1 MGLALIR
8 GDDITRRR
16 QAAIDKSRQ
25 SGRGSRRH
33 QGPSGRR
40 HLAGAL
46 RREQLDTAPLSY
58 YAIMVIVAVLVLLG
72 LVMLLSASAAK
83 NVGGDASPYSMVLRQ
98 VMWTAVGVFGMA
110 VAMRVP
116 YRSIRPLAVPG
127 SILGFALMGLPFVD
141 DVAKEVNDARS
152 WVNLGPIGF
161 QPSEILKIVVIVLIA
176 DMVARRER
184 AVGDWRIMALP
195 VAGVGGLAA
204 GACMAQGDVG
214 SAVVIMAVVM
224 TMLLFSGAPLRHL
237 GAIAGAS
244 GFVLLLVIM
253 ATPRRFN
260 RFVAF
265 LDVEGN
271 KDYLAYQSWQGL
283 LSIANGG
290 LTGSGIGGS
299 RSKLGYLPLAHSDFI
314 FAIVADELGIV
325 GSVAVVGGFGML
337 VWFGV
342 QAALAAPDRF
352 GQMLAAGIASWFGL
366 QTLVNVGGVVALMPV
381 TGLTLP
387 FFSYGGSSMSTSLVA
402 AGLLLNVARRGVSE
416 DPARSTGAG
425 RRRRGS
431 NSR

>member
-1 MGLALIR
+1 MGLALIK
-8 GDDITRRR
+8 GDDLARRR
-16 QAAIDKSRQ
+16 RAAVEKGRE

-33 QGPSGRR
+33 QDSRSREG
-40 HLAGAL
+40 LAGAF

-58 YAIMVIVAVLVLLG
+58 YAIMVVVAVLVLLG

-83 NVGGDASPYSMVLRQ
+83 NVGGDASPYSMVLKQ
-98 VMWTAVGVFGMA
+98 VMWTALGILGMLI
-110 VAMRVP
+110 AMRVP
-116 YRSIRPLAVPG
+116 YRSIRPIALPAA
-127 SILGFALMGLPFVD
+127 ILGFAMMGLPFVD
-141 DVAKEVNDARS
+141 GVGKEVNDARS

-161 QPSEILKIVVIVLIA
+161 QPSEILKILVIILAA

-184 AVGDWRIMALP
+184 SVGDWRVMAVP
-195 VAGVGGLAA
+195 VAGLGGLASA
-204 GACMAQGDVG
+204 ACMAQGDVG
-214 SAVVIMAVVM
+214 SAVVLMAVVM
-224 TMLLFSGAPLRHL
+224 AMLLFSGAPLRHI

-244 GFVLLLVIM
+244 AFVLLLVIV

-325 GSVAVVGGFGML
+325 GSIAVIGGFGML
-337 VWFGV
+337 VWFGI

-366 QTLVNVGGVVALMPV
+366 QTLVNVGGVVAIMPV
-381 TGLTLP
+381 TGITLP

-416 DPARSTGAG
+416 RSAVSAPARRSTTKA
-425 RRRRGS
+425 R
-431 NSR
+431 

>member
-8 GDDITRRR
+8 GDDLARRR
-16 QAAIDKSRQ
+16 RAAVEKGRE

-33 QGPSGRR
+33 QDSRGREG
-40 HLAGAL
+40 LAGAL

-58 YAIMVIVAVLVLLG
+58 YAIMVVVAVLVLLG

-98 VMWTAVGVFGMA
+98 LMWTALGILGMLL
-110 VAMRVP
+110 AMRVP
-116 YRSIRPLAVPG
+116 YRSIRPVALPAA
-127 SILGFALMGLPFVD
+127 ILGFAMMGLPFVD
-141 DVAKEVNDARS
+141 GVGKEVNDARS

-161 QPSEILKIVVIVLIA
+161 QPSEMLKILVIVLAA

-184 AVGDWRIMALP
+184 SVGDWRVMAVP
-195 VAGVGGLAA
+195 VAGLGGLASA
-204 GACMAQGDVG
+204 ACMAQGDVG
-214 SAVVIMAVVM
+214 SAVVLMAVVM
-224 TMLLFSGAPLRHL
+224 TMLLFSGAPLRHI

-244 GFVLLLVIM
+244 GFVLLLVVM

-325 GSVAVVGGFGML
+325 GSVAVIGGFGML
-337 VWFGV
+337 VWFGI

-366 QTLVNVGGVVALMPV
+366 QTLVNVGGVVAIMPV
-381 TGLTLP
+381 TGITLP

-416 DPARSTGAG
+416 RLEAPAPG
-425 RRRRGS
+425 RRRTSKAR
-431 NSR
+431 

>member
-1 MGLALIR
+1 MGLALIK
-8 GDDITRRR
+8 GDDLARRR
-16 QAAIDKSRQ
+16 RAAVEKGRE

-33 QGPSGRR
+33 QDSRR
-40 HLAGAL
+40 REGLAGAF

-58 YAIMVIVAVLVLLG
+58 YAIMVVVAVLVLLG

-83 NVGGDASPYSMVLRQ
+83 NVGGDASPYSMVLKQ
-98 VMWTAVGVFGMA
+98 VMWTALGILGMLI
-110 VAMRVP
+110 AMRVP
-116 YRSIRPLAVPG
+116 YRSIRPIALPAA
-127 SILGFALMGLPFVD
+127 ILGFAMMGLPFVD
-141 DVAKEVNDARS
+141 GVGKEVNDARS

-161 QPSEILKIVVIVLIA
+161 QPSEILKILVIVLAA

-184 AVGDWRIMALP
+184 SVGDWRVMAVP
-195 VAGVGGLAA
+195 VAGLGGLASA
-204 GACMAQGDVG
+204 ACMAQGDVG
-214 SAVVIMAVVM
+214 SAVVLMAVVM
-224 TMLLFSGAPLRHL
+224 TMLLFSGAPLRHI

-244 GFVLLLVIM
+244 AFVLLLVIV

-325 GSVAVVGGFGML
+325 GSVAVIGGFGML
-337 VWFGV
+337 VWFGI

-366 QTLVNVGGVVALMPV
+366 QTLVNVGGVVAIMPV
-381 TGLTLP
+381 TGITLP

-416 DPARSTGAG
+416 RSAVSAPG
-425 RRRRGS
+425 RRRTTKAR
-431 NSR
+431 

>member
-1 MGLALIR
+1 MGLALIK
-8 GDDITRRR
+8 GDDLARRR
-16 QAAIDKSRQ
+16 RAAVEKGRE

-33 QGPSGRR
+33 QDSRSREG
-40 HLAGAL
+40 LAGAF

-58 YAIMVIVAVLVLLG
+58 YAIMVVVAVLVLLG

-98 VMWTAVGVFGMA
+98 VMWTALGILGMLI
-110 VAMRVP
+110 AMRVP
-116 YRSIRPLAVPG
+116 YRSIRPIALPAA
-127 SILGFALMGLPFVD
+127 ILGFAMMGLPFVD
-141 DVAKEVNDARS
+141 GVGKEVNDARS

-161 QPSEILKIVVIVLIA
+161 QPSEILKILVIVLAA

-184 AVGDWRIMALP
+184 SVGDWRVMAVP
-195 VAGVGGLAA
+195 VAGLGGLASA
-204 GACMAQGDVG
+204 ACMAQGDVG
-214 SAVVIMAVVM
+214 SAVVLMAVVM
-224 TMLLFSGAPLRHL
+224 TMLLFSGAPLRHI

-244 GFVLLLVIM
+244 AFVLLLVIV

-325 GSVAVVGGFGML
+325 GSVAVIGGFGML
-337 VWFGV
+337 VWFGI

-366 QTLVNVGGVVALMPV
+366 QTLVNVGGVVAIMPV
-381 TGLTLP
+381 TGITLP

-416 DPARSTGAG
+416 RSAVSAPG
-425 RRRRGS
+425 RRRTTKAR
-431 NSR
+431 

>member
-1 MGLALIR
+1 MGLALIK
-8 GDDITRRR
+8 GDDLARRR
-16 QAAIDKSRQ
+16 RAAVEKGRE

-33 QGPSGRR
+33 QDSRSREG
-40 HLAGAL
+40 LAGAF

-58 YAIMVIVAVLVLLG
+58 YAIMVVVAVLVLLG

-83 NVGGDASPYSMVLRQ
+83 NVGGDASPYSMVLKQ
-98 VMWTAVGVFGMA
+98 VMWTALGILGMLI
-110 VAMRVP
+110 AMRVP
-116 YRSIRPLAVPG
+116 YRSIRPIALPAA
-127 SILGFALMGLPFVD
+127 ILGFAMMGLPFVD
-141 DVAKEVNDARS
+141 GVGKEVNDARS

-161 QPSEILKIVVIVLIA
+161 QPSEMLKILVIVLAA

-184 AVGDWRIMALP
+184 SVGDWRVMAVP
-195 VAGVGGLAA
+195 VAGLGGLASA
-204 GACMAQGDVG
+204 ACMAQGDVG
-214 SAVVIMAVVM
+214 SAVVLMAVVM
-224 TMLLFSGAPLRHL
+224 TMLLFSGAPLRHI

-244 GFVLLLVIM
+244 AFVLLLVIV

-325 GSVAVVGGFGML
+325 GSVAVIGGFGML
-337 VWFGV
+337 VWFGI

-366 QTLVNVGGVVALMPV
+366 QTLVNVGGVVAIMPV
-381 TGLTLP
+381 TGITLP

-416 DPARSTGAG
+416 RSAVSAPG
-425 RRRRGS
+425 RRRTTKAR
-431 NSR
+431 

>member
-1 MGLALIR
+1 MGLALIK
-8 GDDITRRR
+8 GDDLARRR
-16 QAAIDKSRQ
+16 RAAVEKGRE

-33 QGPSGRR
+33 QDSRSREG
-40 HLAGAL
+40 LAGAF

-58 YAIMVIVAVLVLLG
+58 YAIMVVVAVLVLLG

-83 NVGGDASPYSMVLRQ
+83 NVGGDASPYSMVLKQ
-98 VMWTAVGVFGMA
+98 VMWTALGILGMLI
-110 VAMRVP
+110 AMRVP
-116 YRSIRPLAVPG
+116 YRSIRPIALPAA
-127 SILGFALMGLPFVD
+127 ILGFAMMGLPFVD
-141 DVAKEVNDARS
+141 GVGKEVNDARS

-161 QPSEILKIVVIVLIA
+161 QPSEILKILVIVLAA

-184 AVGDWRIMALP
+184 SVGDWRVMAVP
-195 VAGVGGLAA
+195 VAGLGGLASA
-204 GACMAQGDVG
+204 ACMAQGDVG
-214 SAVVIMAVVM
+214 SAVVLMAVVM
-224 TMLLFSGAPLRHL
+224 TMLLFSGAPLRHI
-237 GAIAGAS
+237 GAISGAS
-244 GFVLLLVIM
+244 AFVLLLVIV

-325 GSVAVVGGFGML
+325 GSVAVIGGFGML
-337 VWFGV
+337 VWFGI

-366 QTLVNVGGVVALMPV
+366 QTLVNVGGVVAIMPV
-381 TGLTLP
+381 TGITLP

-416 DPARSTGAG
+416 RSAVSAPG
-425 RRRRGS
+425 RRRTTKAR
-431 NSR
+431 

>member
-1 MGLALIR
+1 MGLALIK
-8 GDDITRRR
+8 GDDLARRR
-16 QAAIDKSRQ
+16 QAAVEKGRQ

-33 QGPSGRR
+33 QSGTDRQG
-40 HLAGAL
+40 LVGAL

-58 YAIMVIVAVLVLLG
+58 YAIMVVVAVLVLLG

-83 NVGGDASPYSMVLRQ
+83 NVGGDSSPYSMVLRQ
-98 VMWTAVGVFGMA
+98 VMWTALGILGMA

-116 YRSIRPLAVPG
+116 YRSIRPLAVPAA
-127 SILGFALMGLPFVD
+127 IIGFGLMGLPFVD
-141 DVAKEVNDARS
+141 GVGKEVNDARS
-152 WVNLGPIGF
+152 WVNLGPISF
-161 QPSEILKIVVIVLIA
+161 QPSEILKILVIVLVA

-184 AVGDWRIMALP
+184 SVGDWRVMAVP
-195 VAGVGGLAA
+195 VAGLGGLASA
-204 GACMAQGDVG
+204 ACMAQGDVG
-214 SAVVIMAVVM
+214 SAVVLMAVVM
-224 TMLLFSGAPLRHL
+224 TMLLFSGAPLRHI

-244 GFVLLLVIM
+244 GFVLLLVIV

-260 RFVAF
+260 RFIAF

-325 GSVAVVGGFGML
+325 GSIAVIGGFGML
-337 VWFGV
+337 VWFGI

-366 QTLVNVGGVVALMPV
+366 QTLVNVGGVVAIMPV
-381 TGLTLP
+381 TGITLP

-402 AGLLLNVARRGVSE
+402 AGLLLNVARRGVS
-416 DPARSTGAG
+416 DRSMAPATG
-425 RRRRGS
+425 RRRSTKAR
-431 NSR
+431 

>member
-1 MGLALIR
+1 MGLALIK
-8 GDDITRRR
+8 GDDLARRR
-16 QAAIDKSRQ
+16 RAAVEKGRE

-33 QGPSGRR
+33 QDSRSREG
-40 HLAGAL
+40 LAGAF

-58 YAIMVIVAVLVLLG
+58 YAIMVVVAVLVLLG

-83 NVGGDASPYSMVLRQ
+83 NVGGDASPYSMVLKQ
-98 VMWTAVGVFGMA
+98 VMWTALGILGMLI
-110 VAMRVP
+110 AMRVP
-116 YRSIRPLAVPG
+116 YRSIRPIALPAA
-127 SILGFALMGLPFVD
+127 ILGFAMMGLPFVD
-141 DVAKEVNDARS
+141 GVGKEVNDARS

-161 QPSEILKIVVIVLIA
+161 QPSEILKILVIVLAA

-184 AVGDWRIMALP
+184 SVGDWRVMAVP
-195 VAGVGGLAA
+195 VAGLGGLASA
-204 GACMAQGDVG
+204 ACMAQGDVG
-214 SAVVIMAVVM
+214 SAVVLMAVVM
-224 TMLLFSGAPLRHL
+224 TMLLFSGAPLRHI

-244 GFVLLLVIM
+244 AFVLLLVIV

-325 GSVAVVGGFGML
+325 GSVAVIGGFGML
-337 VWFGV
+337 VWFGI

-366 QTLVNVGGVVALMPV
+366 QTLVNVGGVVAIMPV
-381 TGLTLP
+381 TGITLP

-416 DPARSTGAG
+416 RSAVSAPG
-425 RRRRGS
+425 RRRTTKAR
-431 NSR
+431 

>member
-1 MGLALIR
+1 MGLALIK
-8 GDDITRRR
+8 GDDLARRR
-16 QAAIDKSRQ
+16 RAAIEKGRE

-33 QGPSGRR
+33 QDSRSREG
-40 HLAGAL
+40 LAGAL

-58 YAIMVIVAVLVLLG
+58 YAIMVVVAVLVLLG

-83 NVGGDASPYSMVLRQ
+83 NVGGDASPYSMVLKQ
-98 VMWTAVGVFGMA
+98 VMWTALGILGMLI
-110 VAMRVP
+110 AMRVP
-116 YRSIRPLAVPG
+116 YRSIRPIALPAA
-127 SILGFALMGLPFVD
+127 ILGFAMMGLPFVD
-141 DVAKEVNDARS
+141 GVGKEVNDARS

-161 QPSEILKIVVIVLIA
+161 QPSEILKILVIVLAA

-184 AVGDWRIMALP
+184 SVGDWRVMAVP
-195 VAGVGGLAA
+195 VAGLGGLASA
-204 GACMAQGDVG
+204 ACMAQGDVG
-214 SAVVIMAVVM
+214 SAVVLMAVVM
-224 TMLLFSGAPLRHL
+224 TMLLFSGARLRHI

-244 GFVLLLVIM
+244 AFLLLLVIV

-325 GSVAVVGGFGML
+325 GSVAVIGGFGML
-337 VWFGV
+337 VWFGI

-366 QTLVNVGGVVALMPV
+366 QTLVNVGGVVAIMPV
-381 TGLTLP
+381 TGITLP

-416 DPARSTGAG
+416 RSTVSAPG
-425 RRRRGS
+425 RRRTTKAR
-431 NSR
+431 

>member
-8 GDDITRRR
+8 GDDIARRR
-16 QAAIDKSRQ
+16 QAAVEKSRQ

-33 QGPSGRR
+33 QSPSGRQN
-40 HLAGAL
+40 LAGAL

-58 YAIMVIVAVLVLLG
+58 YAIMVVVAVLVLLG

-83 NVGGDASPYSMVLRQ
+83 NVGGDGSPYSMVLRQ
-98 VMWTAVGVFGMA
+98 LMWTGVGVLGMA

-116 YRSIRPLAVPG
+116 YRTIRPLAVPG
-127 SILGFALMGLPFVD
+127 AIVAFALMGLPFVD
-141 DVAKEVNDARS
+141 GVAKEVNDARS

-195 VAGVGGLAA
+195 VAGVGGLAS

-214 SAVVIMAVVM
+214 SAVVMMAVVM

-244 GFVLLLVIM
+244 GFVLLLVVM

-337 VWFGV
+337 VWFGI

-387 FFSYGGSSMSTSLVA
+387 FFSQGGSSMSTSLVA
-402 AGLLLNVARRGVSE
+402 VGLLLNVARRGVSE
-416 DPARSTGAG
+416 RPSGSTAPA
-425 RRRRGS
+425 RRRRAS
-431 NSR
+431 ATR

>member
-1 MGLALIR
+1 MGLALIK
-8 GDDITRRR
+8 GDDLARRR
-16 QAAIDKSRQ
+16 RAAIEKGRE

-33 QGPSGRR
+33 QDSRSREG
-40 HLAGAL
+40 LAGAL

-58 YAIMVIVAVLVLLG
+58 YAIMVVVAVLVLLG

-83 NVGGDASPYSMVLRQ
+83 NVGGDASPYSMVLKQ
-98 VMWTAVGVFGMA
+98 VMWTALGILGMLI
-110 VAMRVP
+110 AMRVP
-116 YRSIRPLAVPG
+116 YRSIRPIALPAA
-127 SILGFALMGLPFVD
+127 ILGFAMMGLPFVD
-141 DVAKEVNDARS
+141 GVGKEVNDARS

-161 QPSEILKIVVIVLIA
+161 QPSEILKILVIILAA

-184 AVGDWRIMALP
+184 SVGDWRVMAVP
-195 VAGVGGLAA
+195 VAGLGGLASA
-204 GACMAQGDVG
+204 ACMAQGDVG
-214 SAVVIMAVVM
+214 SAVVLMAVVM
-224 TMLLFSGAPLRHL
+224 AMLLFSGAPLRHI

-244 GFVLLLVIM
+244 AFVLLLVIV

-325 GSVAVVGGFGML
+325 GSIAVIGGFGML
-337 VWFGV
+337 VW
-342 QAALAAPDRF
+342 F

-366 QTLVNVGGVVALMPV
+366 QTLVNVGGVVAIMPV
-381 TGLTLP
+381 TGITLP

-416 DPARSTGAG
+416 RSAVSAPAR
-425 RRRRGS
+425 RRTTKAR
-431 NSR
+431 

>member
-8 GDDITRRR
+8 GDDLARRR
-16 QAAIDKSRQ
+16 RAAVEKGRE

-33 QGPSGRR
+33 QDSRGREG
-40 HLAGAL
+40 LAGAF

-58 YAIMVIVAVLVLLG
+58 YAIMVVVAVLVLLG

-83 NVGGDASPYSMVLRQ
+83 NVGGDASPYSMVLKQ
-98 VMWTAVGVFGMA
+98 LMWTALGILGMLL
-110 VAMRVP
+110 AMRVP
-116 YRSIRPLAVPG
+116 YRSIRPVALPAA
-127 SILGFALMGLPFVD
+127 ILGFAMMGLPFVD
-141 DVAKEVNDARS
+141 GVGKEVNDARS

-161 QPSEILKIVVIVLIA
+161 QPSEMLKILVIVLAA

-184 AVGDWRIMALP
+184 SVGDWRVMAVP
-195 VAGVGGLAA
+195 VAGLGGLASA
-204 GACMAQGDVG
+204 ACMAQGDVG
-214 SAVVIMAVVM
+214 SAVVLMAVVM
-224 TMLLFSGAPLRHL
+224 TMLLFSGAPLRHI

-244 GFVLLLVIM
+244 GFVLLLVVM

-325 GSVAVVGGFGML
+325 GSVAVIGGFGML
-337 VWFGV
+337 VWFGI

-366 QTLVNVGGVVALMPV
+366 QTLVNVGGVVAIMPV
-381 TGLTLP
+381 TGITLP
-387 FFSYGGSSMSTSLVA
+387 FFSQGGSSMSTSLVA

-416 DPARSTGAG
+416 RSEAPAPG
-425 RRRRGS
+425 RRRTSKAR
-431 NSR
+431 

>member
-1 MGLALIR
+1 MGLALIK
-8 GDDITRRR
+8 GDDLARRR
-16 QAAIDKSRQ
+16 RAAIEKGRE

-33 QGPSGRR
+33 QDSRSREG
-40 HLAGAL
+40 LAGAL

-58 YAIMVIVAVLVLLG
+58 YAIMVVVAVLVLLG

-83 NVGGDASPYSMVLRQ
+83 NVGGDASPYSMVLKQ
-98 VMWTAVGVFGMA
+98 VMWTALGILGMLI
-110 VAMRVP
+110 AMRVP
-116 YRSIRPLAVPG
+116 YRSIRPIALPAA
-127 SILGFALMGLPFVD
+127 ILGFAMMGLPFVD
-141 DVAKEVNDARS
+141 GVGKEVNDARS

-161 QPSEILKIVVIVLIA
+161 QPSEILKILVIILAA

-184 AVGDWRIMALP
+184 SVGDWRVMAVP
-195 VAGVGGLAA
+195 VAGLGGLASA
-204 GACMAQGDVG
+204 ACMAQGDVG
-214 SAVVIMAVVM
+214 SAVVLMAVVM
-224 TMLLFSGAPLRHL
+224 AMLLFSGAPLRHI

-244 GFVLLLVIM
+244 AFVLLLVIV

-325 GSVAVVGGFGML
+325 GSIAVIGGFGML
-337 VWFGV
+337 VWFGI

-366 QTLVNVGGVVALMPV
+366 QTLVNVGGVVAIMPV
-381 TGLTLP
+381 TGITLP

-416 DPARSTGAG
+416 RSAVSAPAR
-425 RRRRGS
+425 RRTTKAR
-431 NSR
+431 

>member
-1 MGLALIR
+1 MGLALIK
-8 GDDITRRR
+8 GDDLARRR
-16 QAAIDKSRQ
+16 RAAVEKGRE

-33 QGPSGRR
+33 QDSRSREG
-40 HLAGAL
+40 LAGAF

-58 YAIMVIVAVLVLLG
+58 YAIMVVVAVLVLLG

-98 VMWTAVGVFGMA
+98 VMWTALGILGMLI
-110 VAMRVP
+110 AMRVP
-116 YRSIRPLAVPG
+116 YRSIRPIALPAA
-127 SILGFALMGLPFVD
+127 ILGFAMMGLPFVD
-141 DVAKEVNDARS
+141 GVGKEVNDARS

-161 QPSEILKIVVIVLIA
+161 QPSEILKILVIVLAA

-184 AVGDWRIMALP
+184 SVGDWRVMAVP
-195 VAGVGGLAA
+195 VAGLGGLASA
-204 GACMAQGDVG
+204 ACMAQGDVG
-214 SAVVIMAVVM
+214 SAVVLMAVVM
-224 TMLLFSGAPLRHL
+224 TMLLFSGAPLRHI

-244 GFVLLLVIM
+244 AFVLLLVIV

-325 GSVAVVGGFGML
+325 GSVAVIGGFGML
-337 VWFGV
+337 VWFGI

-366 QTLVNVGGVVALMPV
+366 QTLVNVGGVVAIMPV
-381 TGLTLP
+381 TGITLP

-416 DPARSTGAG
+416 RSTVSAPAR
-425 RRRRGS
+425 RRTTKAR
-431 NSR
+431 

>member
-8 GDDITRRR
+8 GDDLARRR
-16 QAAIDKSRQ
+16 RAAVEKGRE

-33 QGPSGRR
+33 QDSRGREG
-40 HLAGAL
+40 LAGAL

-58 YAIMVIVAVLVLLG
+58 YAIMVVVAVLVLLG

-98 VMWTAVGVFGMA
+98 LMWTALGILGMLL
-110 VAMRVP
+110 AMRVP
-116 YRSIRPLAVPG
+116 YRSIRPVALPAA
-127 SILGFALMGLPFVD
+127 ILGFAMMGLPFVD
-141 DVAKEVNDARS
+141 GVGKEVNDARS
-152 WVNLGPIGF
+152 WVNLGPISF
-161 QPSEILKIVVIVLIA
+161 HPSEILKILVIVLVA

-184 AVGDWRIMALP
+184 SVGDWRVMAVP
-195 VAGVGGLAA
+195 VAGLGGLASA
-204 GACMAQGDVG
+204 ACMAQGDVG
-214 SAVVIMAVVM
+214 SAVVLMAVVM
-224 TMLLFSGAPLRHL
+224 TMLLFSGAPLRHI

-244 GFVLLLVIM
+244 GFVLLLVIV

-325 GSVAVVGGFGML
+325 GSVAVIGGFGML
-337 VWFGV
+337 VWFGI

-366 QTLVNVGGVVALMPV
+366 QTLVNVGGVVAIMPV
-381 TGLTLP
+381 TGITLP

-416 DPARSTGAG
+416 RSEAPAPG
-425 RRRRGS
+425 RRRTSKAR
-431 NSR
+431 

>member
-1 MGLALIR
+1 MGLALIKA
-8 GDDITRRR
+8 DDLARRR
-16 QAAIDKSRQ
+16 RAAIEKGRE

-33 QGPSGRR
+33 QDSRSREG
-40 HLAGAL
+40 LAGAL

-58 YAIMVIVAVLVLLG
+58 YAIMVVVAVLVLLG

-83 NVGGDASPYSMVLRQ
+83 NVGGDASPYSMVLKQ
-98 VMWTAVGVFGMA
+98 VMWTALGILGMLI
-110 VAMRVP
+110 AMRVP
-116 YRSIRPLAVPG
+116 YRSIRPIALPAA
-127 SILGFALMGLPFVD
+127 ILGFALMGLPFVD
-141 DVAKEVNDARS
+141 GVGKEVNDARS

-161 QPSEILKIVVIVLIA
+161 QPSEILKILVIILAA

-184 AVGDWRIMALP
+184 SVGDWRVMAVP
-195 VAGVGGLAA
+195 VAGLGGLASA
-204 GACMAQGDVG
+204 ACMAQGDVG
-214 SAVVIMAVVM
+214 SAVVLMAVVM
-224 TMLLFSGAPLRHL
+224 AMLLFSGAPLRHI

-244 GFVLLLVIM
+244 AFVLLLVIV

-325 GSVAVVGGFGML
+325 GSIAVIGGFGML
-337 VWFGV
+337 VWFGI

-366 QTLVNVGGVVALMPV
+366 QTLVNVGGVVAIMPV
-381 TGLTLP
+381 TGITLP

-416 DPARSTGAG
+416 RSAVSAPAR
-425 RRRRGS
+425 RRTTKAR
-431 NSR
+431 

>member
-8 GDDITRRR
+8 GDDLARRR
-16 QAAIDKSRQ
+16 RAAVEKGRE

-33 QGPSGRR
+33 QDSRAREG
-40 HLAGAL
+40 LAGAL

-58 YAIMVIVAVLVLLG
+58 YAIMVVVAVLVLLG

-98 VMWTAVGVFGMA
+98 LMWTALGILGMLL
-110 VAMRVP
+110 AMRVP
-116 YRSIRPLAVPG
+116 YRSIRPVALPAA
-127 SILGFALMGLPFVD
+127 ILGFAMMGLPFVD
-141 DVAKEVNDARS
+141 GVGKEVNDARS

-161 QPSEILKIVVIVLIA
+161 QPSEMLKILVIVLAA

-184 AVGDWRIMALP
+184 SVGDWRVMAVP
-195 VAGVGGLAA
+195 VAGLGGLASA
-204 GACMAQGDVG
+204 ACMAQGDVG
-214 SAVVIMAVVM
+214 SAVVLMAVVM
-224 TMLLFSGAPLRHL
+224 TMLLFSGAPLRHI

-244 GFVLLLVIM
+244 GFVLLLVVM

-325 GSVAVVGGFGML
+325 GSVAVIGGFGML
-337 VWFGV
+337 VWFGI

-366 QTLVNVGGVVALMPV
+366 QTLVNVGGVVAIMPV
-381 TGLTLP
+381 TGITLP

-416 DPARSTGAG
+416 RSEAPAPG
-425 RRRRGS
+425 RRRTSKAR
-431 NSR
+431 

>member
-1 MGLALIR
+1 MGLALIK
-8 GDDITRRR
+8 GDDLARRR
-16 QAAIDKSRQ
+16 RAAIEKGRE

-33 QGPSGRR
+33 QDSRSREG
-40 HLAGAL
+40 LAGAL

-58 YAIMVIVAVLVLLG
+58 YAIMVVVAVLVLLG

-83 NVGGDASPYSMVLRQ
+83 NVGGDASPYSMVLKQ
-98 VMWTAVGVFGMA
+98 VMWTALGILGMLI
-110 VAMRVP
+110 AMRVP
-116 YRSIRPLAVPG
+116 YRSIRPIALPAA
-127 SILGFALMGLPFVD
+127 ILGFAMMGLPFVD
-141 DVAKEVNDARS
+141 GVGKEVNDARS

-161 QPSEILKIVVIVLIA
+161 QPSEILKILVIILAA

-184 AVGDWRIMALP
+184 SVGDWRVMAVP
-195 VAGVGGLAA
+195 VAGLGGLASA
-204 GACMAQGDVG
+204 ACMAQGDVG
-214 SAVVIMAVVM
+214 SAVVLMAVVM
-224 TMLLFSGAPLRHL
+224 AMLLFSGAPLRHI

-244 GFVLLLVIM
+244 AFVLLLVIV

-325 GSVAVVGGFGML
+325 GSIAVIGGFGML
-337 VWFGV
+337 VWFGI

-366 QTLVNVGGVVALMPV
+366 QTLVNVGGVVAIMPV
-381 TGLTLP
+381 TGITLP

-416 DPARSTGAG
+416 RSAVSAPARCRTTKA
-425 RRRRGS
+425 R
-431 NSR
+431 

>member
-8 GDDITRRR
+8 GDDLARRR
-16 QAAIDKSRQ
+16 RAAVEKGRE

-33 QGPSGRR
+33 QDSRGREG
-40 HLAGAL
+40 LAGAL

-58 YAIMVIVAVLVLLG
+58 YAIMVVVAVLVLLG

-98 VMWTAVGVFGMA
+98 LMWTALGILGMLL
-110 VAMRVP
+110 AMRVP
-116 YRSIRPLAVPG
+116 YRSIRPVALPAA
-127 SILGFALMGLPFVD
+127 ILGFAMMGLPFGDGVG
-141 DVAKEVNDARS
+141 KEVNDARS

-161 QPSEILKIVVIVLIA
+161 QPSEMLKILVIVLAA

-184 AVGDWRIMALP
+184 SVGDWRVMAVP
-195 VAGVGGLAA
+195 VAGLGGLASA
-204 GACMAQGDVG
+204 ACMAQGDVG
-214 SAVVIMAVVM
+214 SAVVLMAVVM
-224 TMLLFSGAPLRHL
+224 TMLLFSGAPLRHI

-244 GFVLLLVIM
+244 GFVLLLVVM

-325 GSVAVVGGFGML
+325 GSVAVIGGFGML
-337 VWFGV
+337 VWFGI

-366 QTLVNVGGVVALMPV
+366 QTLVNVGGVVAIMPV
-381 TGLTLP
+381 TGITLP

-416 DPARSTGAG
+416 RSEAPAPG
-425 RRRRGS
+425 RRRTSKAR
-431 NSR
+431 

>member
-1 MGLALIR
+1 MGLALIK
-8 GDDITRRR
+8 GDDLARRR
-16 QAAIDKSRQ
+16 RAAIEKGRE

-33 QGPSGRR
+33 QDSRSREG
-40 HLAGAL
+40 LAGAL

-58 YAIMVIVAVLVLLG
+58 YAIMVVVAVLVLLG

-83 NVGGDASPYSMVLRQ
+83 NVGGDASPYSMVLKQ
-98 VMWTAVGVFGMA
+98 VMWTALGILGMLI
-110 VAMRVP
+110 AMRVP
-116 YRSIRPLAVPG
+116 YRSIRPIALPAA
-127 SILGFALMGLPFVD
+127 ILGFALMGLPFVD
-141 DVAKEVNDARS
+141 GVGKEVNDARS

-161 QPSEILKIVVIVLIA
+161 QPSEILKILVIILAA

-184 AVGDWRIMALP
+184 SVGDWRVMAVP
-195 VAGVGGLAA
+195 VAGLGGLASA
-204 GACMAQGDVG
+204 ACMAQGDVG
-214 SAVVIMAVVM
+214 SAVVLMAVVM
-224 TMLLFSGAPLRHL
+224 AMLLFSGAPLRHI

-244 GFVLLLVIM
+244 AFVLLLVIV

-325 GSVAVVGGFGML
+325 GSIAVIGGFGML
-337 VWFGV
+337 VWFGI

-366 QTLVNVGGVVALMPV
+366 QTLVNVGGVVAIMPV
-381 TGLTLP
+381 TGITLP

-416 DPARSTGAG
+416 RSAVSAPAR
-425 RRRRGS
+425 RRTTKAR
-431 NSR
+431 

>member
-8 GDDITRRR
+8 GDDLARRR
-16 QAAIDKSRQ
+16 RAAVEKGRE

-33 QGPSGRR
+33 QDSRGREG
-40 HLAGAL
+40 LAGAL

-58 YAIMVIVAVLVLLG
+58 YAIMVVVAVLVLLG

-98 VMWTAVGVFGMA
+98 LMWTALGILGMLL
-110 VAMRVP
+110 AMRVP
-116 YRSIRPLAVPG
+116 YRSIRPVALPAA
-127 SILGFALMGLPFVD
+127 ILGFAMMGLPFVD
-141 DVAKEVNDARS
+141 GVGKEVNDARS

-161 QPSEILKIVVIVLIA
+161 QPSEMLKILVIVLAA

-184 AVGDWRIMALP
+184 SVGDWRVMAVP
-195 VAGVGGLAA
+195 VAGLGGLASA
-204 GACMAQGDVG
+204 ACMAQGDVG
-214 SAVVIMAVVM
+214 SAVVLMAVVM
-224 TMLLFSGAPLRHL
+224 TMLLFSGAPLRHI

-244 GFVLLLVIM
+244 GFVLLLVVM

-260 RFVAF
+260 RFVAL

-325 GSVAVVGGFGML
+325 GSVAVIGGFGML
-337 VWFGV
+337 VWFGI

-366 QTLVNVGGVVALMPV
+366 QTLVNVGGVVAIMPV
-381 TGLTLP
+381 TGITLP

-416 DPARSTGAG
+416 RSEAPAPG
-425 RRRRGS
+425 RRRTSKAR
-431 NSR
+431 

>member
-8 GDDITRRR
+8 GDDLARRR
-16 QAAIDKSRQ
+16 RAAVEKGRE

-33 QGPSGRR
+33 QDSRGREG
-40 HLAGAL
+40 LAGAL

-58 YAIMVIVAVLVLLG
+58 YAIMVVVAVLVLLG

-83 NVGGDASPYSMVLRQ
+83 NVGGDASPYSMVLKQ
-98 VMWTAVGVFGMA
+98 VMWTALGILGMLI
-110 VAMRVP
+110 AMRVP
-116 YRSIRPLAVPG
+116 YRSIRPIALPAA
-127 SILGFALMGLPFVD
+127 ILGFAMMGLPFVD
-141 DVAKEVNDARS
+141 GVGKEVNDARS

-161 QPSEILKIVVIVLIA
+161 QPSEILKILVIVLAA

-184 AVGDWRIMALP
+184 SVGDWRVMAVP
-195 VAGVGGLAA
+195 VAGLGGLASA
-204 GACMAQGDVG
+204 ACMAQGDVG
-214 SAVVIMAVVM
+214 SAVVLMAVVM
-224 TMLLFSGAPLRHL
+224 TMLLFSGAPLRHI

-244 GFVLLLVIM
+244 AFVLLLVIV

-325 GSVAVVGGFGML
+325 GSVAVIGGFGML
-337 VWFGV
+337 VWFGI

-366 QTLVNVGGVVALMPV
+366 QTLVNVGGVVAIMPV
-381 TGLTLP
+381 TGITLP

-416 DPARSTGAG
+416 RSAVSAPG
-425 RRRRGS
+425 RRRTTKAR
-431 NSR
+431 

>member
-1 MGLALIR
+1 MGLALFR
-8 GDDITRRR
+8 GDDLARRR
-16 QAAIDKSRQ
+16 RAAVEKGRE

-33 QGPSGRR
+33 QDSRGREG
-40 HLAGAL
+40 LAGAL

-58 YAIMVIVAVLVLLG
+58 YAIMVVVAVLVLLG

-98 VMWTAVGVFGMA
+98 LMWTALGILGMLL
-110 VAMRVP
+110 AMRVP
-116 YRSIRPLAVPG
+116 YRSIRPVALPAA
-127 SILGFALMGLPFVD
+127 ILGFAMMGLPFVD
-141 DVAKEVNDARS
+141 GVGKEVNDARS

-161 QPSEILKIVVIVLIA
+161 QPSEMLKILVIVLAA

-184 AVGDWRIMALP
+184 SVGDWRVMAVP
-195 VAGVGGLAA
+195 VAGLGGLASA
-204 GACMAQGDVG
+204 ACMAQGDVG
-214 SAVVIMAVVM
+214 SAVVLMAVVM
-224 TMLLFSGAPLRHL
+224 TMLLFSGAPLRHI

-244 GFVLLLVIM
+244 GFVLLLVVM

-325 GSVAVVGGFGML
+325 GSVAVIGGFGML
-337 VWFGV
+337 VWFGI

-366 QTLVNVGGVVALMPV
+366 QTLVNVGGVVAIMPV
-381 TGLTLP
+381 TGITLP

-416 DPARSTGAG
+416 RSEAPAPG
-425 RRRRGS
+425 RRRTSKAR
-431 NSR
+431 

>member
-8 GDDITRRR
+8 GDDLARRR
-16 QAAIDKSRQ
+16 RAAVEKGRE

-33 QGPSGRR
+33 QDSRGRGG
-40 HLAGAL
+40 LAGAL

-58 YAIMVIVAVLVLLG
+58 YAIMVVVAVLVLLG

-98 VMWTAVGVFGMA
+98 LMWTALGILGMLL
-110 VAMRVP
+110 AMRVP
-116 YRSIRPLAVPG
+116 YRSIRPVALPAA
-127 SILGFALMGLPFVD
+127 ILGFAMMGLPFVD
-141 DVAKEVNDARS
+141 GVGKEVNDARS

-161 QPSEILKIVVIVLIA
+161 QPSEMLKILVIVLAA

-184 AVGDWRIMALP
+184 SVGDWRVMAVP
-195 VAGVGGLAA
+195 VAGLGGLASA
-204 GACMAQGDVG
+204 ACMAQGDVG
-214 SAVVIMAVVM
+214 SAVVLMAVVM
-224 TMLLFSGAPLRHL
+224 TMLLFSGAPLRHI

-244 GFVLLLVIM
+244 GFVLLLVVM

-325 GSVAVVGGFGML
+325 GSVAVIGGFGML
-337 VWFGV
+337 VWFGI

-366 QTLVNVGGVVALMPV
+366 QTLVNVGGVVAIMPV
-381 TGLTLP
+381 TGITLP

-416 DPARSTGAG
+416 RSEAPAPG
-425 RRRRGS
+425 RRRTSKAR
-431 NSR
+431 

>member
-8 GDDITRRR
+8 GDDLARRR
-16 QAAIDKSRQ
+16 RAAVEKGRE

-33 QGPSGRR
+33 QDSRGREG
-40 HLAGAL
+40 LAGAL

-58 YAIMVIVAVLVLLG
+58 YAIMVVVAVLVLLG

-98 VMWTAVGVFGMA
+98 LMWTALGILGMLL
-110 VAMRVP
+110 AMRVP
-116 YRSIRPLAVPG
+116 YRSIRPVALPAA
-127 SILGFALMGLPFVD
+127 ILGFAMMGLPFVD
-141 DVAKEVNDARS
+141 GVGKEVNDARS

-161 QPSEILKIVVIVLIA
+161 QPSEMLKILVIVLAA

-184 AVGDWRIMALP
+184 SVGDWRVMAVP
-195 VAGVGGLAA
+195 VAGLGGLASA
-204 GACMAQGDVG
+204 ACMAQGDVG
-214 SAVVIMAVVM
+214 SAVVLMAVVM
-224 TMLLFSGAPLRHL
+224 TMLLFSGAPLRHI

-244 GFVLLLVIM
+244 GFVLLLVVM

-325 GSVAVVGGFGML
+325 GSVAVIGGFGML
-337 VWFGV
+337 VWFGI

-366 QTLVNVGGVVALMPV
+366 QTLVNVGGVVAIMPV
-381 TGLTLP
+381 TGITLP

-416 DPARSTGAG
+416 RSEAPALG
-425 RRRRGS
+425 RRRTSKAR
-431 NSR
+431 